1 MLIAL
6 LLTTLVGVSI
16 VAQGSV
22 NAQLLRTSN
31 LWLLLTIGNLVCLAG
46 TVGMFLATRG
56 RVTLAEELSQV
67 PSRVIIPSLCG
78 LAITAG
84 MPLAIG
90 RVGVFTAVTVVIAVQ
105 ILAGLFW
112 DHLSTGAALSMGRIV
127 GAALVFVGAV
137 LVTRS

>member
-6 LLTTLVGVSI
+6 LLTALVGLSI

-31 LWLLLTIGNLVCLAG
+31 LWLVLTIGNVVCLAG
-46 TVGMFLATRG
+46 TLGMFLATRG
-56 RVTLAEELSQV
+56 RGGVLEELSRV
-67 PSRVIIPSLCG
+67 PPRVLIPSLCG

-90 RVGVFTAVTVVIAVQ
+90 RIGVFTSVTVVIAVQ
-105 ILAGLFW
+105 TLAGLLW
-112 DHLSTGAALSMGRIV
+112 DHLSTGAALSMARV
-127 GAALVFVGAV
+127 AGAALVFAGAV
-137 LVTRS
+137 LVTRG

>member
-6 LLTTLVGVSI
+6 LLTALVGVSI

-31 LWLLLTIGNLVCLAG
+31 LWLLLTIGNLVCLVG
-46 TVGMFLATRG
+46 TVAMFLATRG
-56 RVTLAEELSQV
+56 RVTLAEALSQV

-90 RVGVFTAVTVVIAVQ
+90 RIGVFTAVTVVIAVQ

-112 DHLSTGAALSMGRIV
+112 DHLSTGSALSMGRIV

>member
-1 MLIAL
+1 MLVAL
-6 LLTTLVGVSI
+6 LLTVLVGVSI

-31 LWLLLTIGNLVCLAG
+31 LWLLLSIGNVVCLVG
-46 TVGMFLATRG
+46 TLGGYALTRG
-56 RVTLAEELSQV
+56 RAGPWEDLARV
-67 PSRVIIPSLCG
+67 PPSVLVPSLCG

-105 ILAGLFW
+105 ILASFTW
-112 DHLSTGAALSMGRIV
+112 DRVSGGADLSTARVA
-127 GAALVFVGAV
+127 GAALVFLGAV
-137 LVTRS
+137 LVTRG

>member
-6 LLTTLVGVSI
+6 LLTTLVGLSI

-46 TVGMFLATRG
+46 TVVMFLATRG

-112 DHLSTGAALSMGRIV
+112 DHLSTGAAISMGRMV

>member
-6 LLTTLVGVSI
+6 LLTTLVGLSI

-46 TVGMFLATRG
+46 TVVMFLATRG